1 MEVVSFM
8 LKQLYLWGKMSHYPL
23 GRRLFDFKNLGG

>member
-8 LKQLYLWGKMSHYPL
+8 LKQLYLWGKMSL
-23 GRRLFDFKNLGG
+23 GRRLVDFKNLGG